1 MKKFIDVIVNIV
13 DLTIVDITIVVVT
26 IIDVFIFD
34 VPTVGPKISSDL

>member
-1 MKKFIDVIVNIV
+1 MKKFIDLNVNIV